1 MTMEQRVSRLEGAY
15 EQVDARLHDL
25 GQSVESMRSEMNSR
39 FAEVH
44 NRINTLTA
52 IVVGAWIT
60 TIIAIV
66 GLYFAQ

>member
-1 MTMEQRVSRLEGAY
+1 M
-15 EQVDARLHDL
+15 HDL
-25 GQSVESMRSEMNSR
+25 GQSIGSLRTENNARFSDMNSIMTSLRGEMNSR
-39 FAEVH
+39 FAEVY

-66 GLYFAQ
+66 GLYFAR